1 MISKEALIT
10 ENLRLAPY
18 CVRRFLSRY
27 RIPPV
32 LGLDTEDLV
41 SEAFLALCRA
51 ADMWDPARGA
61 FSTYA
66 VVAINNWLIN
76 VCKLDRAS
84 IRTEIEMISLDTPV
98 GESEEERLMDL
109 LPDQARDLEEVVMS
123 RSLADDLRAAVRELP
138 ERDRAVMT
146 ALIQGETP
154 SELARAYGCSRQRIE
169 QIQSRAFRRLK
180 NRLVHLDPNERA
192 GEEIEPVPAPPLRRA
207 TRRRAAPPSA

>member
-1 MISKEALIT
+1 MKSKEALIT
-10 ENLRLAPY
+10 DNLRLAPY

-27 RIPPV
+27 RVPSM

-51 ADMWDPARGA
+51 ADMWDPERGA

-84 IRTEIEMISLDTPV
+84 IRNELDTLSLDTPV
-98 GESEEERLMDL
+98 GEAEEERLMDL
-109 LPDQARDLEEVVMS
+109 LPDQGRGIEDVVLS

-138 ERDRAVMT
+138 DRDREVMT

-154 SELARAYGCSRQRIE
+154 SDLARAFGCSRQRIE
-169 QIQSRAFRRLK
+169 QIQSRAYRRLK
-180 NRLVHLDPNERA
+180 HSLSHLAPGNYIA
-192 GEEIEPVPAPPLRRA
+192 EEAAPLSVAPRRA
-207 TRRRAAPPSA
+207 PARRRAAPPP

>member
-1 MISKEALIT
+1 MSCKEELIT

-27 RIPPV
+27 RIPAV

-66 VVAINNWLIN
+66 VVAIHNWLIN

-84 IRTEIEMISLDTPV
+84 IRTELEMLSLDAPV
-98 GESEEERLMDL
+98 GEAEEERLMDL
-109 LPDQARDLEEVVMS
+109 LPDQGRGTEEVVLS

-138 ERDRAVMT
+138 DRDREVMT

-180 NRLVHLDPNERA
+180 NRLGHLAPGGA
-192 GEEIEPVPAPPLRRA
+192 AHEEVGA
-207 TRRRAAPPSA
+207 TRGRAVG